1 MTYLSIIIPVY
12 NTERLLAE
20 CIESCLKL
28 NKTLNDFEII
38 LVDDGSTDKSLS
50 ICNYY
55 KNINTNI
62 KVLSQENQ
70 KQGAARNYGLSVAE
84 GSYIWF
90 VDSDDLVQ
98 IEGFAKIIKEL
109 KNEVYDVICFNGEEV
124 SENGNFLKN
133 FNRFNKYSTK
143 YKFSLISSTGNYHSC
158 TPLYLFKKSFLEKN
172 NLKFLPNIFFEDNE
186 FFLRVF
192 DSRPETIVFKDSFYL
207 IRLSPNST
215 IRTSK
220 YERFLDIFNTIDTLL
235 RLRKKQN
242 KKKDISMIDIL
253 LSRNINTI
261 LYSTMPSKKIFY
273 KACSELRKYED
284 IRKNIFL
291 KRSILSAIQI
301 SLFNKPYILRALM
314 ILFYRFRH
322 V

>member
-12 NTERLLAE
+12 NTERFLAE

-28 NKTLNDFEII
+28 NKTINDFEII

-109 KNEVYDVICFNGEEV
+109 KNEVYDVICFNGKEISVDGEV
-124 SENGNFLKN
+124 LKN
-133 FNRFNKYSTK
+133 FNRFDKYLTQH
-143 YKFSLISSTGNYHSC
+143 KFSLISSKGNYNSC
-158 TPLYLFKKSFLEKN
+158 SPLYLFKSSFLEKN

-186 FFLRVF
+186 FFLRIF
-192 DSRPETIVFKDSFYL
+192 DSRPKTIVFEDSFYT
-207 IRLSPNST
+207 IRLSLNST
-215 IRTSK
+215 TRTSK
-220 YERFLDIFNTIDTLL
+220 YERFFDIFNTIDTILSI
-235 RLRKKQN
+235 RKKQN
-242 KKKDISMIDIL
+242 KKIDISMIDTL
-253 LSRNINTI
+253 LFRNINTI
-261 LYSTMPSKKIFY
+261 LYSTLPSKKIFY
-273 KACSELRKYED
+273 RACLYLSRYED
-284 IRKNIFL
+284 IGKSIFST
-291 KRSILSAIQI
+291 RSIFNAIQI
-301 SLFNKPYILRALM
+301 SLLHRPSILRALM
-314 ILFYRFRH
+314 TLFYKLK
-322 V
+322 